1 MVLVFLVEELM
12 DIDLRL
18 RLGDRVL
25 IDEGFEFVEFEIV
38 LEYV

>member
-1 MVLVFLVEELM
+1 M
-12 DIDLRL
+12 DIDSRL

-25 IDEGFEFVEFEIV
+25 IDEGPESAESEIV